1 MLPRRVARKQVEDK
15 KKREKGEPCDPGN
28 QTDQGI
34 FGQGDDGYMTEG
46 LCVNELQLQ
55 GLGEQLKII
64 NKAKTGYAEN
74 LIDIVFYFW
83 SFIQ

>member
-1 MLPRRVARKQVEDK
+1 
-15 KKREKGEPCDPGN
+15 
-28 QTDQGI
+28 
-34 FGQGDDGYMTEG
+34 MTEG